1 MHLSACPNCAMPRSD
16 ADIAERPCPLC
27 GHVFGQAVA
36 PYVEEPAVA
45 EVEAVALPPASLPAR
60 RIPSMVIGI
69 ASMAFGAALVSAFLP
84 AKVRD
89 VMTVQTVLATSINAP
104 ASNTATKPA
113 PAVTFGDL
121 ALAAKLGA
129 SNTATKPAPAVTLL
143 EPVWE
148 IAPLPREVE
157 AVAVAPPK
165 PVEVVPGGIQ
175 LIRLNRPKEVYT
187 MERIGEG
194 NTIKLTGK
202 VSKLIV
208 SGVDGGATLDA
219 TELDTKTISFN
230 GRIEGNATIKLNMPN
245 GTLTFSKAISGG
257 ANIDAQV
264 PGGSISFST
273 PGATVSGG
281 AKLKL
286 TGKSVWFHTRID
298 GGCTIDVTV
307 SNLGSMKFL
316 ELAEGSK
323 IHYRGEKPEADVK
336 ISPGRIDE
344 SSECKRH

>member
-1 MHLSACPNCAMPRSD
+1 
-16 ADIAERPCPLC
+16 
-27 GHVFGQAVA
+27 
-36 PYVEEPAVA
+36 
-45 EVEAVALPPASLPAR
+45 
-60 RIPSMVIGI
+60 
-69 ASMAFGAALVSAFLP
+69 
-84 AKVRD
+84 
-89 VMTVQTVLATSINAP
+89 MTVQTVLATSINAP

-113 PAVTFGDL
+113 PAVT
-121 ALAAKLGA
+121 
-129 SNTATKPAPAVTLL
+129 PL
-143 EPVWE
+143 EPMWE

-281 AKLKL
+281 AKLKI

>member
-1 MHLSACPNCAMPRSD
+1 MPRSD

-113 PAVTFGDL
+113 PAVT
-121 ALAAKLGA
+121 
-129 SNTATKPAPAVTLL
+129 PL
-143 EPVWE
+143 EPMWE

>member
-1 MHLSACPNCAMPRSD
+1 MPRSD

-113 PAVTFGDL
+113 PAVT
-121 ALAAKLGA
+121 
-129 SNTATKPAPAVTLL
+129 PL

>member
-1 MHLSACPNCAMPRSD
+1 MPRSD

-113 PAVTFGDL
+113 PAVT
-121 ALAAKLGA
+121 
-129 SNTATKPAPAVTLL
+129 PL

-323 IHYRGEKPEADVK
+323 IHYRGEKPEAEVK

>member
-1 MHLSACPNCAMPRSD
+1 MPRSD

-113 PAVTFGDL
+113 PAVT
-121 ALAAKLGA
+121 
-129 SNTATKPAPAVTLL
+129 PL

-165 PVEVVPGGIQ
+165 PVEVAPGGIQ